1 MSATFFRCPTCGNP
15 KTDDR
20 VYRCP
25 ECRTI
30 MCDAC
35 GYYECPSCG
44 QTMTWKDQI
53 GYIGE
58 R

>member
-1 MSATFFRCPTCGNP
+1 MSAIFFRCPFCGNP
-15 KTDDR
+15 KTDDK
-20 VYRCP
+20 VSRCP
-25 ECRTI
+25 ECKTV

-35 GYYECPSCG
+35 GYYNCPSCDHR
-44 QTMTWKDQI
+44 MTCNDII